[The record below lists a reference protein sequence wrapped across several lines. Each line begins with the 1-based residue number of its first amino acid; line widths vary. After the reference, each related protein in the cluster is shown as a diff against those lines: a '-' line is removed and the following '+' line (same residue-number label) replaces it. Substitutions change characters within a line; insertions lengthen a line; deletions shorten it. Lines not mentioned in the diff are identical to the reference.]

1 MMSTVKTYRRN
12 VFVDYLPPM
21 NTAHTRRHW
30 SAAHKEKQKWIK
42 LLLIAFPKAKMPDQP
57 LQKSEITIT
66 RMSSREPDF
75 DNMVMAAKPIFD
87 ALQKRGIIVDD
98 APRNVKR
105 DYRWRK
111 ETERTG
117 TLIEIVRL

>member
-1 MMSTVKTYRRN
+1 MKTYHRN

-30 SAAHKEKQKWIK
+30 SVAHKEKQQWVK
-42 LLLIAFPKAKMPDQP
+42 LMLVAFPKKKMPDQP
-57 LQKSEITIT
+57 LTKSQITIT

-87 ALQKRGIIVDD
+87 ALKKHGVIIDD

-105 DYRWRK
+105 EYKWRK
-111 ETERTG
+111 ERAKIG
-117 TLIEIVRL
+117 TLIEISGI